1 MRRLRALCLVLALC
15 LPIPG
20 RAAAEGPVFLLVPL
34 LSPPGEEEWLSRTLD
49 RILEEEFKALDGV
62 VVAGGDDRKAALLR
76 LTKEPKIGPGELVKA
91 MERGAATHAVVG
103 QFSVEDDVVSLDL
116 RLFAAEEKKQTAVFR
131 EDAFYDEAF
140 SLLADAAKALAVE
153 AGAVIAENTAGA
165 PAKPPTDS
173 LRAYRLYTDARAE
186 TDMEK
191 RIALLE
197 EAVETDPSYFDAH
210 QALGLEFYQLGRAEE
225 ALPWLQNAARLGRE
239 MAEAQNNLAVLY
251 AQLGRMEEALD
262 QFEKALALRPD
273 YPEARLNYGRL
284 LEEHGR
290 FDEAEGV
297 YSDLLDADPD
307 NVKARSSLALLYER
321 TGRTE
326 LAIQEYRI
334 LSRKTPELAEN
345 YFLRSGR
352 QARKAKEYRK
362 AEKYFLR
369 AVDVNPQLAQG
380 YAELGINAYF
390 AERHDQSV
398 KYFRQALALE
408 PQRGEYHH
416 FLGLAHEKIG
426 ERQEARKSFRRSIEL
441 GGPLE
446 SRVSLAS
453 IYLADGETSRAID
466 ELNLVL
472 DEDPAQEEAKEMLS
486 RALNRAEA
494 QQKKEQQRAEFATHR
509 LERLEVIIEQL
520 NRTNREL
527 ENRVF
532 ALQSGRQEVEREL
545 EQLRSEQAEREALV
559 GGRME
564 DAIRS
569 IEQLSG
575 NEDLERLR
583 QEYLGQVR
591 ELEEKLTEKERS
603 LQETAR
609 DLEEA
614 RELMIPA
621 DEDAPRALLKERKK
635 SASLEEELE
644 AARGELEVAGR
655 QEKQLKKDLGELEK
669 RDAERGKSNEGLQKK
684 VDRLQSQKLEDGKE
698 ISALNERN
706 RGLARKVT
714 DVEKELDSSRR
725 ALEKVRGESE
735 SLREESGRS
744 GRETAEL
751 RERAAALGATRE
763 ALEKEV
769 KDLRR
774 GYGDLTVRVTELE
787 RDLAEERKA
796 ADEAR
801 AGAGDLRERLLGEVG
816 EKEREAADLRER
828 EALASAEGDRLRQSV
843 ADLEGRL
850 GEAQKKIESAGVR
863 REEAVQALR
872 VEYEDRLAEAQGNAA
887 AAESGKEDALLRLRD
902 EYEALLAS
910 EREQHGTIYR
920 AEEAARE
927 AYERVRRELA
937 GQALE
942 LGTIHMRNRAWE
954 KAGLYLQRVV
964 EIDPRNAKAYYS
976 LGEIYF
982 QLGRFELSK
991 EMYQKA
997 QGVY

>member
-1 MRRLRALCLVLALC
+1 MRRLFALALVLALC
-15 LPIPG
+15 LPAPG
-20 RAAAEGPVFLLVPL
+20 RAAVETPILLLVPL

-49 RILEEEFKALDGV
+49 RILGEKFKALDGID
-62 VVAGGDDRKAALLR
+62 VAGGDDRKAALLR
-76 LTKEPKIGPGELVKA
+76 LTKEPQIGPAELVAA
-91 MERGAATHAVVG
+91 MERGRATHAVVG
-103 QFSVEDDVVSLDL
+103 QFSVDDDVISLDL
-116 RLFAAEEKKQTAVFR
+116 RLFAAEEKQQTAVFR
-131 EDAFYDEAF
+131 EDGFYDDTF
-140 SLLADAAKALAVE
+140 SLLAEAAAALAVG
-153 AGAVIAENTAGA
+153 AGAVIAADTAGA
-165 PAKPPTDS
+165 PVKPATDS

-186 TDMEK
+186 TDAEK
-191 RIALLE
+191 RIALLKE
-197 EAVETDPSYFDAH
+197 TVETDPSYFDAH
-210 QALGLEFYQLGRAEE
+210 QALGLELYQLGRAEE
-225 ALPWLQNAARLGRE
+225 ALPWLQSAARLGRD

-251 AQLGRMEEALD
+251 AQLGQKEEALD

-284 LEEHGR
+284 LEENGR

-297 YSDLLDADPD
+297 YSDLLDADPE

-352 QARKAKEYRK
+352 QARKAREYQK
-362 AEKYFLR
+362 AEKYFRR

-390 AERHDQSV
+390 AERHEKSV
-398 KYFRQALALE
+398 EYFRQALALE

-416 FLGLAHEKIG
+416 FLGLAQEKIG
-426 ERQEARKSFRRSIEL
+426 KRQDARTSFRRSIEL

-446 SRVSLAS
+446 SRVSLAG
-453 IYLADGETSRAID
+453 IYLAEGETSRAID

-486 RALNRAEA
+486 QALNRAEA
-494 QQKKEQQRAEFATHR
+494 EQQKEQQRAEFATHR

-532 ALQSGRQEVEREL
+532 ALQSGRQEMEREL
-545 EQLRSEQAEREALV
+545 EQLRSEKAEREALV

-575 NEDLERLR
+575 DEELERLR

-591 ELEEKLTEKERS
+591 ELEEELTGKERL
-603 LQETAR
+603 LQEAVRER
-609 DLEEA
+609 DEA
-614 RELMIPA
+614 REMMIPP

-635 SASLEEELE
+635 SASLEKELE
-644 AARGELEVAGR
+644 EARGKLEDAGR
-655 QEKQLKKDLGELEK
+655 QAKELKKEIGELEK
-669 RDAERGKSNEGLQKK
+669 RGAERGKSNEGLQEK
-684 VDRLQSQKLEDGKE
+684 VDRLQLQKLEDGKE

-706 RGLARKVT
+706 RGLARKVL
-714 DVEKELDSSRR
+714 DVEKERDQSQR
-725 ALEKVRGESE
+725 ALEKVRGESA
-735 SLREESGRS
+735 SLWEESGKS
-744 GRETAEL
+744 GREKAEL

-769 KDLRR
+769 KELRE
-774 GYGDLTVRVTELE
+774 GYGDLTVKVAELE
-787 RDLAEERKA
+787 RDLADERQA
-796 ADEAR
+796 AGEAR
-801 AGAGDLRERLLGEVG
+801 GSAGDLRERLLTETGG
-816 EKEREAADLRER
+816 REREAA
-828 EALASAEGDRLRQSV
+828 EGERLRQSV
-843 ADLEGRL
+843 TELEGRL
-850 GEAQKKIESAGVR
+850 DEAQKQVESAEAR
-863 REEAVQALR
+863 QEEALRALR
-872 VEYEDRLAEAQGNAA
+872 AEYEDRLAEAQGNAA
-887 AAESGKEDALLRLRD
+887 SANSAKEEALLRLRA
-902 EYEALLAS
+902 EYEARLAS
-910 EREQHGTIYR
+910 EREQHSTIYG
-920 AEEAARE
+920 AEKAARE
-927 AYERVRRELA
+927 AYERTRRELA

-942 LGTIHMRNRAWE
+942 LGTIHMRTRAWE

-991 EMYQKA
+991 EMYKKA
-997 QGVY
+997 QEVY